1 MTGTER
7 RLHPHL
13 THEAQ
18 SGEGQQASERRTVR
32 ETREREKTNS
42 LVDQL
47 MIHEEF
53 DVMMVAIMMLCLCYI
68 VVVVVVYSARAVVLF
83 VLF

>member
-1 MTGTER
+1 
-7 RLHPHL
+7 
-13 THEAQ
+13 
-18 SGEGQQASERRTVR
+18 
-32 ETREREKTNS
+32 
-42 LVDQL
+42 